1 MNEIKQIEPE
11 YVYVT
16 IPAEYICVYH
26 RILAMMAD
34 YGEDMLKDCKANCTD
49 RNSGVIEC
57 FNMFNSAV
65 AARKLGK
72 DKLAALIIKYIK
84 VKINQIYKDKDNSTS
99 FVFPVDETGQLK
111 AFVSC
116 GERPKF
122 EINPD
127 DMNLYEH
134 KFNNG
139 FDEHFK
145 LGPEDE
151 SKDTED
157 IDISSDDSDST
168 ETPTP
173 STKGLSIVLL
183 PRYENV
189 SNEVRPCADINV
201 YFDGEEI
208 NVNDTTY
215 QYYFDDKPV
224 NRFNDVS
231 NLSTGVHNFKVVIT
245 YNGQTKI
252 ESVDKTYN
260 MIDIEPVEPDKPI
273 ITKKKNEMYKTI
285 IANKAVP
292 YFTAQEGQ
300 VYYTNQITIQVPEEG
315 LTDSQINDIEKNI
328 KDSFGERG
336 TIQCKY
342 IYRDSSGYN
351 ISPHDTLLNAYKEYQ
366 TLNDAIEKR
375 LVIVLHTDNTRIGN
389 DRIYCAKYKNRFVFY
404 NNPPYGNFPFWN
416 FPDYINLKSQE
427 ADTLFVLWMY
437 RRMKN
442 KIIKRVM
449 GNIQSITDTGETILT
464 KRVAWKTYRWNRLYS
479 RLVDDRSPIPRIIKV
494 SRKGRSRYG
503 FAYYT
508 LINKTDGLYKRL
520 DGFKY

>member
-151 SKDTED
+151 SKDIVD
-157 IDISSDDSDST
+157 VDISSDDSDST
-168 ETPTP
+168 EPPTP
-173 STKGLSIVLL
+173 STQGLSIVLL

-208 NVNDTTY
+208 NVNATTY

-231 NLSTGVHNFKVVIT
+231 NLSTGVHNFKIVVT

-252 ESVDKTYN
+252 ESVDKAYN
-260 MIDIEPVEPDKPI
+260 TIDIKPDKPI
-273 ITKKKNEMYKTI
+273 VTKKKNEMYKTI

-292 YFTAQEGQ
+292 YFTAREGQ
-300 VYYTNQITIQVPEEG
+300 VYCTRQITIQVPEEG
-315 LTDSQINDIEKNI
+315 LTDTQINDIENKI
-328 KDSFGERG
+328 KDGFSKFG
-336 TIQCKY
+336 TIQYNC
-342 IYRDSSGYN
+342 IYHDGQINVSS
-351 ISPHDTLLNAYKEYQ
+351 SDTLLDAYKGYQ
-366 TLNDAIEKR
+366 TLNANVEHKCLSID
-375 LVIVLHTDNTRIGN
+375 LHTNNARN
-389 DRIYCAKYKNRFVFY
+389 SNERIYCAKHKNGFVFY

-416 FPDYINLKSQE
+416 FPDYISLNDEE
-427 ADTLFVLWMY
+427 ANKRLVLWRY
-437 RRMKN
+437 RKMKN
-442 KIIKRVM
+442 KIIKRIN
-449 GNIQSITDTGETILT
+449 GRIQSITEVGVELT
-464 KRVAWKTYRWNRLYS
+464 KSGAWKTYSWKRLYL
-479 RLVDDRSPIPRIIKV
+479 RLGYHHIPFIIKV

-508 LINKTDGLYKRL
+508 LINKTNGLYKRL